1 MGTWLYLPGFTRNY
15 NNLTPKSATKQ
26 VCLRVHPI
34 ITRALQGQPLP
45 LLQRQPLHYS
55 PTITRPVSWGLCI
68 AEFFPVGA
76 SIYTHHR

>member
-15 NNLTPKSATKQ
+15 TNLTPKSAAKQ

-34 ITRALQGQPLP
+34 ITRALQGQPL
-45 LLQRQPLHYS
+45 HYS
-55 PTITRPVSWGLCI
+55 PTITRAVSWGLCI